1 MNYVQTFLSQEVVQ
15 ALGWTILHSLW
26 QGALVALALSVLLL
40 FLNRQSAQ
48 VRYFISVTALFT
60 TLALAVITFFSL
72 YRSPAPET
80 AKQATTAFSAGNA
93 TILVSKT
100 ETVWF
105 ENLFST
111 TFFSAYFEKHLPLLV
126 TLWFMGLLV
135 MALRMLGGLAYVQRI
150 KNYQTKPL
158 GDRWQNKLHA
168 LQQELGMKKPVKLLE
183 SLQVKVPMAIGYL
196 KPVILVPVGAIN
208 GLSEKQVEAI
218 LAHEL
223 AHIYRHDYVFNL
235 IQSLVETI
243 FFYHPGMWWISA
255 TVRAE
260 RENCCDDIAITLC
273 GDSLTFAGALA
284 ELEEMNYA
292 AGPALAMALGGRKGS
307 LLSRIKRLVSQPKR
321 SASFTEGFLAACIV
335 MVSLSMVSLS
345 AMAKFGPEFEEFPA
359 FIIGVPAKKA
369 PVAASENTAKPEIN
383 MPKQAALKSAK
394 TTPAETEPASK
405 FASEDYVLS
414 VSVAPDSSGKDIIIV
429 KDKKGRI
436 QELYVD
442 GKKVRKRDM
451 PEFQRIIEEREASNK
466 KGLFAKGKK
475 KKKEY
480 ASREDL
486 EEARRVIQRAGTRPG
501 RPNVYVYNYPSASD
515 YRSHYKYKYDGLTA
529 PPAPPAP
536 LTPELPM
543 RPMKPMKPMKPMRP
557 MRPMKPMK
565 PMAPMGDASKADLK
579 AYEKELKEYEKE
591 MAEYDAE
598 VSAYED
604 RNSGEWKEFE
614 HEMEEFN
621 REMEQFGREMARY
634 ATAQVQMHMDSRNPE
649 DEARVR
655 EEALARAAEVRAR
668 GAAERAREAE
678 VRAKAAADRAKAAE
692 LRAKER
698 AKDAEERAK
707 EAKERAKEAKE
718 RSSRME
724 KLKAE
729 LKKDNLIGANT
740 KSFTYKISK
749 EGLYVNGKKQPEA
762 LFEKY
767 GKMFHQKFDPK
778 NKNSNYNEVYNVSE
792 D

>member
-72 YRSPAPET
+72 YRSAAPET
-80 AKQATTAFSAGNA
+80 AKQATAAFSAGNA
-93 TILVSKT
+93 TILAAET
-100 ETVWF
+100 ETGWF
-105 ENLFST
+105 GNLFST

-150 KNYQTKPL
+150 KSYQTKPL
-158 GDRWQNKLHA
+158 GDRWQNRLQA
-168 LQQELGMKKPVKLLE
+168 LQQELGLKKPVKLLE

-235 IQSLVETI
+235 VQSLVETI
-243 FFYHPGMWWISA
+243 FFYHPGMWWISG
-255 TVRAE
+255 TVRTE

-369 PVAASENTAKPEIN
+369 PAVAAANAVNPEMN
-383 MPKQAALKSAK
+383 MPKQAALKSVK
-394 TTPAETEPASK
+394 TAPAEMETASK

-442 GKKVRKRDM
+442 GKKVRKRDV
-451 PEFQRIIEEREASNK
+451 PEFQRIIEEREANSR

-480 ASREDL
+480 ATREDL
-486 EEARRVIQRAGTRPG
+486 DEARRVIQKAGTRPG
-501 RPNVYVYNYPSASD
+501 KSNVYVYNYPSASD
-515 YRSHYKYKYDGLTA
+515 YRYHYKYNYGGVIAPSA

-536 LTPELPM
+536 SAPELPM

-557 MRPMKPMK
+557 MRPLK

-598 VSAYED
+598 LKAYED
-604 RNSGEWKEFE
+604 KNSGEWKEFE
-614 HEMEEFN
+614 QEMEEFN

-634 ATAQVQMHMDSRNPE
+634 ATAQVQIHMDGRDPE
-649 DEARVR
+649 EEARVR

-668 GAAERAREAE
+668 GAADRAREAE

-698 AKDAEERAK
+698 AKDAEV
-707 EAKERAKEAKE
+707 RAKEAKE

-729 LKKDNLIGANT
+729 LKKDNLIGPND
-740 KSFTYKISK
+740 KNYTYKISK
-749 EGLYVNGKKQPEA
+749 EGLFVNGKKQPEA

-767 GKMFHQKFDPK
+767 RKMFHPGFDPK
-778 NKNSNYNEVYNVSE
+778 NKNSNYNEVYRVTE